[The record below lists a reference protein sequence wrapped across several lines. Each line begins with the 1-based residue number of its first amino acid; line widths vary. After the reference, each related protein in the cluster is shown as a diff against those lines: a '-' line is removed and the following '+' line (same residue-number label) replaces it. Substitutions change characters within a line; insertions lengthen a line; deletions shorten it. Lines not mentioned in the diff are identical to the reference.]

1 VRGHDK
7 SSIRRR
13 VRVTNA
19 LGLHMRAAGRFARL
33 AQEFQAEVR
42 VGLDGKAARGKSL
55 LDLMTLAA
63 LVGLVESRFDEAD
76 EG

>member
-1 VRGHDK
+1 
-7 SSIRRR
+7 
-13 VRVTNA
+13 
-19 LGLHMRAAGRFARL
+19 MRAAGRFARL